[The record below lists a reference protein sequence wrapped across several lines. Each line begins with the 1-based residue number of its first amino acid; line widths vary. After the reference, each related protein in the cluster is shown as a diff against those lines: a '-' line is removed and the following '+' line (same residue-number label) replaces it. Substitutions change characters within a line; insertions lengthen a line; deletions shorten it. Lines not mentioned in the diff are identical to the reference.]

1 MAIAWETMARLTQ
14 YRAESGA
21 AQAGEMLIYV
31 QAVDV
36 AKTCQLTRD
45 EYRRALQV
53 VNMTKTGKL
62 LGMWP

>member
-1 MAIAWETMARLTQ
+1 MQ
-14 YRAESGA
+14 YRAASGA

-53 VNMTKTGKL
+53 VNMQRPGSCWACVPCLWACGCAST
-62 LGMWP
+62 